1 MTVWP
6 PTRKQQM
13 MPANPSP
20 ICGTMLEC
28 PSEIDADGCEHC
40 GAFVE
45 RLTVE
50 CPLCLPG
57 MARIDCPGHCEHT
70 QIDVDQLQ
78 GSATCVS
85 CGEVFTGGRKL
96 PWYKRV
102 WRAIVA
108 SWNAPGPG
116 PHDWSA
122 SHGQ

>member
-1 MTVWP
+1 
-6 PTRKQQM
+6 

-45 RLTVE
+45 RVTLIE
-50 CPLCLPG
+50 RLY
-57 MARIDCPGHCEHT
+57 ACEHT

-78 GSATCVS
+78 GEATCVS
-85 CGEVFTGGRKL
+85 CGEVFTGGHKL